1 MQDKPREMLKGSK
14 APFWGGILVET
25 CPARGSKP
33 RSRDLGWMSNGVRLV
48 ARAGGQE
55 KKVVACLE
63 GQQCWAE
70 NPGAPQ

>member
-1 MQDKPREMLKGSK
+1 MQDKPQEMPRGSK
-14 APFWGGILVET
+14 APFWGGLSVET
-25 CPARGSKP
+25 RPARGSKP

-70 NPGAPQ
+70 DPGAPQ